1 VYARKGRGTMMF
13 FILCVVLYVLGIILV
28 FSFDYLSGD
37 SKIYSIVENVV
48 FPLLVGIFWPI
59 VAVILFVT
67 MIIRGISKRIF
78 EIKSIK

>member
-1 VYARKGRGTMMF
+1 MF